1 MTIQQDKV
9 PRGTIPKLSTIYC
22 SRTGVKFYL
31 ADSLGFQYVSEC
43 NKVHPAFLDSDTL
56 RAILKY
62 ESNKKLKVEQL
73 YTLDWQDIS
82 LGVESDFSIPKQEQ
96 IVAKSFI
103 VGIIFAQLADLGFSF
118 SRLTGR
124 QMHELN
130 IALCKHR
137 RRAQLL
143 WWARRLTNFPHGRSA
158 NKINLSTVYESSNS
172 EQYQT
177 KNWSAN
183 IGSYL
188 SALIEDDPGKL
199 PRLKGKSQSSVT
211 IYDREIAKR
220 ARQRKAEKPLN
231 GTHVDWGIA
240 KALEGINSLKLAKV
254 ISKTQHLNI
263 TMALTHW
270 ADRTPETREKLGHRL
285 IELANEAIL
294 KSDYSM
300 VLERIGYGFVTG
312 EISNVANSALY
323 TLGETFL
330 GEKVEK
336 PAPEKRVSLLTKLAG
351 NRRAQR

>member
-1 MTIQQDKV
+1 MTKV
-9 PRGTIPKLSTIYC
+9 KIDGLSTVYC
-22 SRTGVKFYL
+22 SVTGVKFYL
-31 ADSLGFQYVSEC
+31 ADSLGFQYVSES

-62 ESNKKLKVEQL
+62 ESNKKLKTEAL
-73 YTLDWQDIS
+73 YTLDWQDVS

-96 IVAKSFI
+96 IIAKSFI
-103 VGIIFAQLADLGFSF
+103 VGIIFAQLSDLGFSF

-130 IALCKHR
+130 LALCKHR

-143 WWARRLTNFPHGRSA
+143 WWARRLTNFPHGRIG
-158 NKINLSTVYESSNS
+158 NKINLSTVYEAPNT
-172 EQYQT
+172 EQYKT
-177 KNWSAN
+177 KNWSDSL
-183 IGSYL
+183 GSYL
-188 SALIEDDPGKL
+188 SALIEDDPGRL

-240 KALEGINSLKLAKV
+240 KALEGINSLKMAKV
-254 ISKTQHLNI
+254 ISKTQHMNI
-263 TMALTHW
+263 TMAMTHW

-285 IELANEAIL
+285 IELANESCL

-312 EISNVANSALY
+312 EISNVANTSNY
-323 TLGETFL
+323 TLADTFL
-330 GEKVEK
+330 GEKIEK
-336 PAPEKRVSLLTKLAG
+336 SPTAKRPSLLTKLAG
-351 NRRAQR
+351 SRRAQR